1 MSSVLMFFEWF
12 QETPISI
19 GIRESIFWFPF
30 LIGLHVMGTV
40 TGVGLILAL
49 DIRLLNWGMKKTPLS
64 AIFNQLRPWAIA
76 GFVYQLVTGVAL
88 FISEPVKCFN
98 SWPFWIKMIAMFLA
112 FGNAILFDKIVFPS
126 SASWDN
132 GPTMPFRAKF
142 AGAASLV
149 LWAIVIFAGRWT
161 AYS

>member
-1 MSSVLMFFEWF
+1 MSVLMMMEWL
-12 QETPISI
+12 QETSVSI

-30 LIGLHVMGTV
+30 LIALHVMGTV

-49 DIRLLNWGMKKTPLS
+49 DLRLLNWGMKSTPVS

-76 GFVYQLVTGVAL
+76 GFVYQLITGVFL
-88 FISEPVKCFN
+88 FWSEPVKCFE
-98 SWPFWIKMIAMFLA
+98 SWPFWIKMVAMFLA
-112 FGNAILFDKIVFPS
+112 FGNAILFDKMVFPS

-132 GPTMPFRAKF
+132 GPGMPFRAKF